1 MRDAAQGKT
10 VTGTFP
16 TRDRAEAYEQLCIL
30 HRAQGI
36 PMPDAQSVKDGGN
49 VGLFFKY
56 VEPIWGGTKTE
67 TESFKMTKALVK
79 SFGENSSITSITSAK
94 VSEYLEECR
103 RKGNANATLNRKM
116 SCLSMLLSHAKKL
129 GVITDLPEIPRFKE
143 SQGRIRF
150 LTETERNLIYQT
162 FELYQDYEAL
172 AVTKFL
178 LAQGNRCGEAM
189 ATHRTNNRKDRKRST
204 TNKSLINNGSQGY
217 PLEWKDISEPWGT
230 APTRIHVDDKTGE
243 KTEYPVVTF
252 WLTKNGNPRTVPLLK
267 PAQEAL
273 EYTKSLGWSKPFE
286 GMTYNVYYS
295 RWRRMRRHLNLQDD
309 PDFVPHVLR
318 HTVASEFVMRGV
330 DLKRVQ
336 EWLGHLT
343 IQTTMRYAH
352 LAPSSLFSMIPDSD
366 LKHPDAG
373 PASHLTLVS

>member
-1 MRDAAQGKT
+1 MSISQRGNAFRVRMQDAAQGKT
-10 VTGTFP
+10 ITGTFP
-16 TRDRAEAYEQLCIL
+16 TRDRAEAFEQLCIL

-56 VEPIWGGTKTE
+56 VDPIWGGTKTE
-67 TESFKMTKALVK
+67 TESLKMTKALVK
-79 SFGENSSITSITSAK
+79 WFGENSSITSITASK
-94 VSEYLEECR
+94 ISEYVKECK

-129 GVITDLPEIPRFKE
+129 GVITDLPEIPRYKE

-150 LTETERNLIYQT
+150 LTDTERKLILQT
-162 FELYQDYEAL
+162 FELFNDYEAV

-189 ATHRTNNRKDRKRST
+189 ATHRNS
-204 TNKSLINNGSQGY
+204 GQGY

-252 WLTKNGNPRTVPLLK
+252 WLTKNGNPRTLPLLK

-273 EYTKSLGWSKPFE
+273 DYTKSLGWSKPFE
-286 GMTYNVYYS
+286 GINYNVYYS

-373 PASHLTLVS
+373 PASHLTLVR

>member
-1 MRDAAQGKT
+1 MQDPVIGKT
-10 VTGTFP
+10 ITSTFS
-16 TRDRAEAYEQLCIL
+16 TRDKAEAFELLCTL

-36 PMPDAQSVKDGGN
+36 AMPDAQSVKDGGS
-49 VGLFFKY
+49 VGLFLKY
-56 VEPIWGGTKTE
+56 VPIIWGGTKGE
-67 TESFKMTKALVK
+67 TSTLKMTTNLVK
-79 SFGENSSITSITSAK
+79 WFGENSSITSITSK
-94 VSEYLEECR
+94 KISEFVEECK
-103 RKGNANATLNRKM
+103 RKNNSNSTINRKM
-116 SCLSMLLSHAKKL
+116 SCLSMLLQHAKKM
-129 GVITDLPEIPRFKE
+129 GVIIELPDIPRFKE

-150 LTETERNLIYQT
+150 LTDTERKLVFQT
-162 FELYQDYEAL
+162 FELFHDHEAI

-189 ATHRTNNRKDRKRST
+189 ETLRNS
-204 TNKSLINNGSQGY
+204 GEGY

-230 APTRIHVDDKTGE
+230 APWRTHVDDKTGV

-252 WLTKNGNPRTVPLLK
+252 WLTKNGNPRTLPLLK

-286 GMTYNVYYS
+286 GMTYNVFYS

-309 PDFVPHVLR
+309 PDFVPHMLR

-352 LAPSSLFSMIPDSD
+352 LAPSSLFSMIPASD
-366 LKHPDAG
+366 LNRPELDSSTTGTG
-373 PASHLTLVS
+373 PVSHLTLVS